1 VFSSLRVRNFRYYF
15 AGQSLS
21 LIGTWMQSIGQ
32 SWLVFTITRSGT
44 DVGLLVAAQTLPI
57 LLFGPLGGTLA
68 DRFGKYR
75 ILFWTQG
82 LAGLQAAALAVLDLT
97 GHLSLWLLFVMAGT
111 LGVVNA
117 LDNPTR
123 QTFVV
128 EMVGRQELT
137 NAITLNSVM
146 ANVARAIG
154 PAIAGLLIAGIGTGW
169 CFAVNAVSFVF
180 VLGALKAIRTEE
192 LSPSPLVARARGQLR
207 EGFRYV
213 ARTPLLRN
221 SLIMMAVVGC
231 LTYEFQTSLPLM
243 AGVTFRGSSVTY
255 GFFTA
260 FMGVGAAVGGLV
272 AAGRRNR
279 NPMRLVNTALVFGAA
294 MVLAAL
300 APTPWFED
308 AALLI
313 VGAGSVTFLS
323 LANTTLQLE
332 AEPSMRGRVMS
343 LWSVAFM
350 GTTPIGG
357 PIVGF
362 IGGTLG
368 ARYGLGI
375 GAVAAVGAGLFGLVM
390 FGGRHGAGVVR
401 EDPPMA
407 VPVVGV
413 VTPVID
419 DPSLAD

>member
-1 VFSSLRVRNFRYYF
+1 VTENGDRAAPGGVARARATTGRVFSSLRVRNFRYYF

-180 VLGALKAIRTEE
+180 VLGAVRVNLFETI
-192 LSPSPLVARARGQLR
+192 P
-207 EGFRYV
+207 
-213 ARTPLLRN
+213 
-221 SLIMMAVVGC
+221 SLI
-231 LTYEFQTSLPLM
+231 
-243 AGVTFRGSSVTY
+243 
-255 GFFTA
+255 
-260 FMGVGAAVGGLV
+260 
-272 AAGRRNR
+272 
-279 NPMRLVNTALVFGAA
+279 
-294 MVLAAL
+294 
-300 APTPWFED
+300 
-308 AALLI
+308 
-313 VGAGSVTFLS
+313 
-323 LANTTLQLE
+323 
-332 AEPSMRGRVMS
+332 
-343 LWSVAFM
+343 
-350 GTTPIGG
+350 
-357 PIVGF
+357 
-362 IGGTLG
+362 
-368 ARYGLGI
+368 
-375 GAVAAVGAGLFGLVM
+375 
-390 FGGRHGAGVVR
+390 
-401 EDPPMA
+401 
-407 VPVVGV
+407 
-413 VTPVID
+413 
-419 DPSLAD
+419 